1 MAMLKYNEKFPAIA
15 EDLAVNGESDERIAF
30 RLQISMP
37 TFYNYKAQFPE
48 FAEALVVGR
57 KVCYSRVR
65 AKLLKLAQGRCTVL
79 TEVYKDGELYKTIER
94 QLPPNL
100 KAIIYF
106 QKHMRVGK
114 ITINENTL
122 PQDDSNGRLSGEL
135 CWPHGHKTENNPAQ
149 RDSGISNLNVESEN
163 TLPQADS
170 KMSNGR
176 LSGVSC
182 WPHGHKTENN
192 PAQRDSGISNLKV
205 ESENTLPQ
213 ADSKM
218 SNGEESQTERTS
230 PTCPTCPTAPVP
242 ENTFPQA
249 DSKMSN
255 AGSPAALPV
264 PTGLIGRKI

>member
-15 EDLAVNGESDERIAF
+15 EDLAANGESDEYIAF

-65 AKLLKLAQGRCTVL
+65 AKLLKLAQGRCTVI
-79 TEVYKDGELYKTIER
+79 TEVYKDDELYKTIER

-114 ITINENTL
+114 ITINENSL
-122 PQDDSNGRLSGEL
+122 PQE
-135 CWPHGHKTENNPAQ
+135 
-149 RDSGISNLNVESEN
+149 
-163 TLPQADS
+163 DS

-176 LSGVSC
+176 LSGEFCLRQDGQMPV
-182 WPHGHKTENN
+182 
-192 PAQRDSGISNLKV
+192 
-205 ESENTLPQ
+205 ENTLPQ
-213 ADSKM
+213 TDSKM
-218 SNGEESQTERTS
+218 SNGQLSVEFCLRQDGQMPVESTLPQT
-230 PTCPTCPTAPVP
+230 
-242 ENTFPQA
+242 

-255 AGSPAALPV
+255 RQLSGELCLRQDGQMPVESTLPKTDSNV
-264 PTGLIGRKI
+264 